1 MIRKLF
7 NGVLKTQYY
16 VLSRN
21 RSSSGPR
28 LILDLEGRLARLGNA
43 QVSLKADLV
52 DLVKAQES
60 LKVDLVK
67 AQESL
72 KGDLVKA
79 QESSELRHEKMQ
91 ESLKVNMVKTQ
102 ESIKNFIKPRTGFF
116 QGLGELILVAWKGIV
131 LVLLVTYSTFVFV
144 VVKVSLP
151 FLETNVQTSLQAL
164 QEAQSSSMKKG
175 WW

>member
-1 MIRKLF
+1 MIIRKIF
-7 NGVLKTQYY
+7 NGVLKTHSY

-21 RSSSGPR
+21 RSSSVPR
-28 LILDLEGRLARLGNA
+28 LIL
-43 QVSLKADLV
+43 VSLANLITTQESLKV
-52 DLVKAQES
+52 NLVKAQEN
-60 LKVDLVK
+60 
-67 AQESL
+67 
-72 KGDLVKA
+72 
-79 QESSELRHEKMQ
+79 SELRHEKMQ

-131 LVLLVTYSTFVFV
+131 LVLLITYSTFVFV